1 MIGLK
6 RILLLA
12 VLWLSVLNSIGQP
25 IVIPE
30 LEKNYPFVKEEL
42 NIISNSGHLAGLM
55 EKLYDLKMNGKRTI
69 NILHIG
75 DSHLQADFVTS
86 VIRTTLQ
93 SAFGNGGRGL
103 VVPYRV
109 AKTNEPF
116 NYHSS
121 STFHWQSKRC
131 VFPNQPLPIGIGGLT
146 ISTTD
151 SCADFTIKTV
161 DDSVLKYSFNKVKVF
176 YENDSVS
183 YSLALMDSLGSKVG
197 MFIPD
202 SVDHFPYISSITLP
216 ALTNTG
222 TIKIVKT
229 AEEQSRATI
238 YGLLLENG
246 NPGIIYHTVG
256 VNGAE
261 FHHYSEALHF
271 SEQTKALNPDLII
284 ISLGTNEAF
293 ALNFNLDKFYA
304 DMQLLYSQLK
314 RENPNACFLF
324 TIPAC
329 SYRRKK
335 PNPRLALAG
344 KTIIRFTTDNNISYW
359 DLQAATGGDKS
370 AVNWKKNRLLR
381 PDGVHYNLAGYY
393 LQGSLFCKAF
403 LNSYN
408 AYVANRPQ

>member
-1 MIGLK
+1 MLGFK

-12 VLWLSVLNSIGQP
+12 ALWLSVQNSIGQP

-42 NIISNSGHLAGLM
+42 NVISNSGHLAGLM
-55 EKLYDLKMNGKRTI
+55 EKLYDLKINGKRNI

-93 SAFGNGGRGL
+93 KAFGNGGRGL

-116 NYHSS
+116 NFHSS
-121 STFHWQSKRC
+121 SSFHWQSKRC
-131 VFPNQPLPIGIGGLT
+131 VFPNQALPIGIGGVT
-146 ISTTD
+146 INTTD

-161 DDSVLKYSFNKVKVF
+161 DDSLLNYSFNKVKVF
-176 YENDSVS
+176 FENDSTS
-183 YSLALMDSLGSKVG
+183 YSLTLLDSLGSKVG
-197 MFIPD
+197 MFAPD
-202 SVDHFPYISSITLP
+202 SVEDFPFISSLALP
-216 ALTNTG
+216 TLTNMG
-222 TIKIVKT
+222 TFKIAKT
-229 AEEQSRATI
+229 SESQLGSTI

-246 NPGIIYHTVG
+246 NPGIIYNTIG
-256 VNGAE
+256 VNGAQ

-271 SEQTKALNPDLII
+271 SEQTKALKPDLII

-293 ALNFNLDKFYA
+293 ALNFNQDKFYA
-304 DMQLLYSQLK
+304 DMQLLFNQLRK
-314 RENPNACFLF
+314 ENSNACFLF
-324 TIPAC
+324 TLPAC

-335 PNPRLALAG
+335 PNPRLPLAG
-344 KTIIRFTTDNNISYW
+344 KTITRFATDNNISYW
-359 DLQAATGGDKS
+359 DLQGATGGDNS
-370 AVNWKKNRLLR
+370 AVNWKKYRLLR
-381 PDGVHYNLAGYY
+381 PDGVHYNLAGYN
-393 LQGSLFCKAF
+393 LQGTLFCQAL

-408 AYVANRPQ
+408 SYVANRPE

>member
-12 VLWLSVLNSIGQP
+12 ALWLSVQNSIGQP

-42 NIISNSGHLAGLM
+42 NVISNSGHLAGLM
-55 EKLYDLKMNGKRTI
+55 EKLYDLKTNGKRTI

-93 SAFGNGGRGL
+93 KAFGNGGRGL
-103 VVPYRV
+103 VVPFRV
-109 AKTNEPF
+109 ARTNEPF
-116 NYHSS
+116 NYKSS
-121 STFHWQSKRC
+121 SVYHWQSKRC
-131 VFPNQPLPIGIGGLT
+131 VFPNQPLPIGIGGVT

-151 SCADFTIKTV
+151 SCADFTIKTI

-176 YENDSVS
+176 YENDSAS
-183 YSLALMDSLGSKVG
+183 YRLAIVDSLGSKVG
-197 MFIPD
+197 LFAPD
-202 SVDHFPYISSITLP
+202 SVDHFPYISFLSLP
-216 ALTNTG
+216 ALTNTA
-222 TIKIVKT
+222 TIQIVKT
-229 AEEQSRATI
+229 AEVQSRATI

-246 NPGIIYHTVG
+246 NPGIIYHTIG

-261 FHHYSEALHF
+261 FRHYSEALHF
-271 SEQTKALNPDLII
+271 SEQTKALKPDLII

-293 ALNFNLDKFYA
+293 ALNFYQDKFYA
-304 DMQLLYSQLK
+304 DIQLLYCQLNK
-314 RENPNACFLF
+314 ENPNACFLF

-359 DLQAATGGDKS
+359 DLQAATGGDNS

-381 PDGVHYNLAGYY
+381 PDGVHYNLAGYD
-393 LQGSLFCKAF
+393 LQGNLFCQAF

-408 AYVANRPQ
+408 TYVANRPE

>member
-1 MIGLK
+1 MLGFK

-12 VLWLSVLNSIGQP
+12 ALWLSVQNSIGQS
-25 IVIPE
+25 VAIPE

-42 NIISNSGHLAGLM
+42 NVISNSGHLAGLM
-55 EKLYDLKMNGKRTI
+55 EKLYDLKINGQRTI

-75 DSHLQADFVTS
+75 DSHLQADFMTS

-93 SAFGNGGRGL
+93 KSFGNGGRGL

-121 STFHWQSKRC
+121 SSFHWQSKRC
-131 VFPNQPLPIGIGGLT
+131 VFPNQPLPIGIGGVT
-146 ISTTD
+146 INTTD

-161 DDSVLKYSFNKVKVF
+161 DDTLLNYSFNKVKVF
-176 YENDSVS
+176 FENDSTS
-183 YSLALMDSLGSKVG
+183 YSMALLDSLGGKVG
-197 MFIPD
+197 MFAPD
-202 SVDHFPYISSITLP
+202 SVDDFPFISALALP
-216 ALTNTG
+216 SLTNMG
-222 TIKIVKT
+222 TIKITKT
-229 AEEQSRATI
+229 SELQSKSTI

-246 NPGIIYHTVG
+246 NPGIIYNTIG
-256 VNGAE
+256 VNGAQ
-261 FHHYSEALHF
+261 FQHYSEALHF
-271 SEQTKALNPDLII
+271 SEQTKALKPDLII

-293 ALNFNLDKFYA
+293 AFGFNKDKFYE

-314 RENPNACFLF
+314 KENPNACFLF

-335 PNPRLALAG
+335 PNPRLVFAG
-344 KTIIRFTTDNNISYW
+344 KTIIRFTADNNISYW
-359 DLQAATGGDKS
+359 DLQGATGGDNS

-381 PDGVHYNLAGYY
+381 PDGVHYNLAGYH
-393 LQGSLFCKAF
+393 LQGNLFCQAF

-408 AYVANRPQ
+408 SYVANRPE

>member
-1 MIGLK
+1 MQGFK

-12 VLWLSVLNSIGQP
+12 ALWLSVQNSIGQS
-25 IVIPE
+25 VAIPE

-42 NIISNSGHLAGLM
+42 NVISNSGHLAGLM
-55 EKLYDLKMNGKRTI
+55 EKLYDLKINGKRTI

-86 VIRTTLQ
+86 IIRTTLQ

-103 VVPYRV
+103 IVPYRV
-109 AKTNEPF
+109 ARTNEPF

-183 YSLALMDSLGSKVG
+183 YRFAIVDSLGSKVG
-197 MFIPD
+197 LFAPD
-202 SVDHFPYISSITLP
+202 SVDHFPYISFLSLQ
-216 ALTNTG
+216 ALTNTA
-222 TIKIVKT
+222 TIQIVKM
-229 AEEQSRATI
+229 AEVQSRATI
-238 YGLLLENG
+238 YGVLLENG
-246 NPGIIYHTVG
+246 NPGIIYHTIG

-261 FHHYSEALHF
+261 FRHYSEALHF
-271 SEQTKALNPDLII
+271 SEQTKALKPDLII

-293 ALNFNLDKFYA
+293 ALNFNQDKFYA

-314 RENPNACFLF
+314 KENPNACFLF

-359 DLQAATGGDKS
+359 DLQAATGGDNS

-381 PDGVHYNLAGYY
+381 PDGVHYILAGYY
-393 LQGSLFCKAF
+393 LQGSLFCRAF

-408 AYVANRPQ
+408 TYVANRPE